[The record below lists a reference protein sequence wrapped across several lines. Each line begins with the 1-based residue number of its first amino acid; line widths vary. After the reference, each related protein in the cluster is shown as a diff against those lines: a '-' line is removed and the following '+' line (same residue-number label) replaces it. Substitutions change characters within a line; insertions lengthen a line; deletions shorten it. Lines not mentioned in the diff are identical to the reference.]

1 MYVTLSEVLHEA
13 EQLGSTVG
21 AFNAHNLEMIPSMIL
36 AARDAGSPIIIQT
49 SVGTARYIGM
59 ENLVAL
65 CRGMAEREPVD
76 VVLHLDHSTELR
88 DIRDAIDAGYSSVMF
103 DGSSLPYAEN
113 VLKTRRVV
121 EYAHSRGVS
130 VEGEIGTIGGTEE
143 GISVET
149 GALTSPEDARSFHDA
164 TGVDA
169 LAVSIGTH
177 HGSYKGKTAVD
188 LDLVAR
194 IHDAVEVPLVV
205 HGGTGVDESDY
216 DALRRSGVRKFNIGT
231 ELIVGWT
238 TAAKEKFAS
247 TPVNASLRNNVV
259 PANDA
264 VASIVAHKIARLLPS
279 ASMS

>member
-1 MYVTLSEVLHEA
+1 MYVTLSEVLTEA
-13 EQLGSTVG
+13 ERIGSTVG
-21 AFNAHNLEMIPSMIL
+21 AFNAHNLEMIPPMIL

-76 VVLHLDHSTELR
+76 VVLHLDHATKLE

-103 DGSSLPYAEN
+103 DGSSLPFAEN

-121 EYAHSRGVS
+121 EFARERGVS
-130 VEGEIGTIGGTEE
+130 VEGEIGTIGGTED
-143 GISVET
+143 GISVAE
-149 GALTSPEDARSFHDA
+149 GALTSPEEARAFHEA

-177 HGSYKGKTAVD
+177 HGSYKGKTQIDVGLVERIHAAVD
-188 LDLVAR
+188 
-194 IHDAVEVPLVV
+194 VPLVV
-205 HGGTGVDESDY
+205 HGGTGVDEADY
-216 DALRRSGVRKFNIGT
+216 DALRRAGVRKFNIGT

-238 TAAKEKFAS
+238 RAAKETFGA
-247 TPVNASLRNNVV
+247 TEVNASLRNNIV

-264 VASIVAHKIARLLPS
+264 VAGIVRHKIGCLLPARIS
-279 ASMS
+279 

>member
-1 MYVTLSEVLHEA
+1 MYVTLTDVLSEA
-13 EQLGSTVG
+13 ERIGATVG
-21 AFNAHNLEMIPSMIL
+21 AFNAHNLEMIPPMIS

-65 CRGMAEREPVD
+65 CKGIATREPVD
-76 VVLHLDHSTELR
+76 VVLHLDHATKLE

-121 EYAHSRGVS
+121 EFAHSRGVS
-130 VEGEIGTIGGTEE
+130 VEGEIGTIGGTED
-143 GISVET
+143 GISVEV
-149 GALTSPEDARSFHDA
+149 GALTKPEEARAFHEA

-177 HGSYKGKTAVD
+177 HGSYKGKTQID

-194 IHDAVEVPLVV
+194 IHAAADVPLVV
-205 HGGTGVDESDY
+205 HGGTGVDEAY
-216 DALRRSGVRKFNIGT
+216 YAQLRESGVRKFNIGT

-238 TAAKEKFAS
+238 RAAKETFGA
-247 TPVNASLRNNVV
+247 TEVNASLRNNIV

-264 VASIVAHKIARLLPS
+264 VAAIVAHKIGCLLP
-279 ASMS
+279 AHAA

>member
-1 MYVTLSEVLHEA
+1 MYVTLSEVLSEA
-13 EQLGSTVG
+13 ERIGSTVG
-21 AFNAHNLEMIPSMIL
+21 AFNAHNLEMIPAMIA

-59 ENLVAL
+59 ANLVAL
-65 CRGMAEREPVD
+65 CKGIADREPVD
-76 VVLHLDHSTELR
+76 VVLHLDHATKLE

-121 EYAHSRGVS
+121 EFAHSRGVS
-130 VEGEIGTIGGTEE
+130 VEGEIGTIGGTED
-143 GISVET
+143 GVSVEV
-149 GALTSPEDARSFHDA
+149 GALTKPEEARAFHEA

-177 HGSYKGKTAVD
+177 HGSYKGTTQVD

-194 IHDAVEVPLVV
+194 IHAVTEVPLVV
-205 HGGTGVDESDY
+205 HGGTGVDEAAY
-216 DALRRSGVRKFNIGT
+216 ENLRENGVRKFNIGT

-238 TAAKEKFAS
+238 RAAKETFGA
-247 TPVNASLRNNVV
+247 TEVNASLRNNIV

-264 VASIVAHKIARLLPS
+264 VAAIVAHKIGRLLP
-279 ASMS
+279 ARVA

>member
-1 MYVTLSEVLHEA
+1 MYVTLTEVLDEA
-13 EQLGSTVG
+13 EKIGSTVG
-21 AFNAHNLEMIPSMIL
+21 AFNAHNLEMIPAMIS

-65 CRGMAEREPVD
+65 CRGIGEREPVD
-76 VVLHLDHSTELR
+76 VVLHLDHATSLA

-103 DGSSLPYAEN
+103 DGSSFPYSEN

-121 EYAHSRGVS
+121 EFAHGRGVS

-143 GISVET
+143 GVSVKE
-149 GALTSPEDARSFHDA
+149 GALTKPEEARAFHDA

-177 HGSYKGKTAVD
+177 HGSYLGKTEID
-188 LDLVAR
+188 LDLIER
-194 IHDAVEVPLVV
+194 IHAAVDVPLVV
-205 HGGTGVDESDY
+205 HGGTGVDEADY
-216 DALRRSGVRKFNIGT
+216 AQLRDSGVRKFNIGT

-238 TAAKEKFAS
+238 RTAKETFGS
-247 TPVNASLRNNVV
+247 TELNASLRKNIV
-259 PANDA
+259 PANTA
-264 VASIVAHKIARLLPS
+264 VAEIVARKISRMLPTVVG
-279 ASMS
+279 

>member
-1 MYVTLSEVLHEA
+1 MYVTLTEVLSEA
-13 EQLGSTVG
+13 EKLGSTVG
-21 AFNAHNLEMIPSMIL
+21 AFNAHNLEMIPAMIS

-65 CRGMAEREPVD
+65 CKGIGEREPVD
-76 VVLHLDHSTELR
+76 VVLHLDHSTNLA

-103 DGSSLPYAEN
+103 DGSSLPYSEN

-121 EYAHSRGVS
+121 EFAHGRGVS

-143 GISVET
+143 GVSVLE
-149 GALTSPEDARSFHDA
+149 GALTKPEEARGFAEA

-177 HGSYKGKTAVD
+177 HGSYLGTTAID

-194 IHDAVEVPLVV
+194 IHAEVDVPLVV
-205 HGGTGVDESDY
+205 HGGTGVDEADY
-216 DALRRSGVRKFNIGT
+216 AQLRESGVRKFNIGT

-238 TAAKEKFAS
+238 RSAKETFGA
-247 TPVNASLRNNVV
+247 TELNASLRNNIV
-259 PANDA
+259 PANTA
-264 VASIVAHKIARLLPS
+264 VAEIVAHKIGRMLP
-279 ASMS
+279 AVIG

>member
-1 MYVTLSEVLHEA
+1 MYVTLTEVLSEA
-13 EQLGSTVG
+13 EKLGSTVG
-21 AFNAHNLEMIPSMIL
+21 AFNAHNLEMIPAMIS

-65 CRGMAEREPVD
+65 CKGIGEREPVD
-76 VVLHLDHSTELR
+76 VVLHLDHSTDLA

-103 DGSSLPYAEN
+103 DGSSLPYSEN

-121 EYAHSRGVS
+121 EFAHGRGVS

-143 GISVET
+143 GVSVLE
-149 GALTSPEDARSFHDA
+149 GALTKPEEARAFAEA

-177 HGSYKGKTAVD
+177 HGSYLGTTAID

-194 IHDAVEVPLVV
+194 IHAEVDVPLVV
-205 HGGTGVDESDY
+205 HGGTGVDEADY
-216 DALRRSGVRKFNIGT
+216 AQLRESGVRKFNIGT

-238 TAAKEKFAS
+238 RSAKETFGA
-247 TPVNASLRNNVV
+247 TELNASLRNNIV
-259 PANDA
+259 PANTA
-264 VASIVAHKIARLLPS
+264 VAEIVAHKIGRMLP
-279 ASMS
+279 AVIG